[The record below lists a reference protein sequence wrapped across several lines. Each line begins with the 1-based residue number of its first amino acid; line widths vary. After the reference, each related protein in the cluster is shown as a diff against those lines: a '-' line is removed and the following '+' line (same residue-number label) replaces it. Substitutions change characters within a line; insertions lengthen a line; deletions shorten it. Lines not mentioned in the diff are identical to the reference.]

1 MKFSKMLVG
10 LLVFV
15 AMTTN
20 GPAQA
25 QSVQSLDLPPQQS
38 MKDQNDVNWLN
49 AMYEPE
55 SRELSIGVEGA
66 DLTFVRHNSSGGWGS
81 NMLNSVTYGAY
92 TVTLLLGYSSKVFDR
107 PGTAGNPANDGILRP
122 KDHDGSILTETG
134 SGFTYTARDGSVFSF
149 TKTYQSYS
157 FFGRN
162 AIVATQITRPNG
174 EITSFTY
181 KTYAFP
187 VAGSP
192 SVNELRL
199 QSVNNNRGQ
208 QYKFSYAAPNSGVL
222 TSVSAINNAVDYCAP
237 SADACS
243 GFSQSWPTVSF
254 SLSPNA
260 QGGETLLKTDPVGNV
275 WTYAYGTNV
284 DGDLSTETF
293 RRPTEAQ
300 DNISVAYKTVAAID
314 RGDFTHIASPYL
326 LKPFKVKSVT
336 RPGQFWNYAF
346 GKPFG
351 YLWQGTITDPLANV
365 DVFQA
370 QGVVTGTSRIFKDP
384 LNRVTRYELDY
395 YDRYYSATNPELNL
409 ATATLDLRGNTTA
422 LRRTAKPSTGLAD
435 IVSSLALAATCT
447 NYATCN
453 KPNSFTDP
461 LGNRTDYT
469 YDPVHGGLL
478 TETLPPAPNGVR
490 PQKRYS
496 YGQVYA
502 WVKNA
507 SGVLVQASSPIWLV
521 TQISECRTTAS
532 CVGTA
537 DETRTTFGYGAA
549 GTVNAQRVMSKTVA
563 SGDGTLSTTTAYTYD
578 CGYDALAL

>member
-1 MKFSKMLVG
+1 M
-10 LLVFV
+10 
-15 AMTTN
+15 
-20 GPAQA
+20 
-25 QSVQSLDLPPQQS
+25 
-38 MKDQNDVNWLN
+38 
-49 AMYEPE
+49 
-55 SRELSIGVEGA
+55 
-66 DLTFVRHNSSGGWGS
+66 
-81 NMLNSVTYGAY
+81 
-92 TVTLLLGYSSKVFDR
+92 
-107 PGTAGNPANDGILRP
+107 
-122 KDHDGSILTETG
+122 
-134 SGFTYTARDGSVFSF
+134 
-149 TKTYQSYS
+149 
-157 FFGRN
+157 
-162 AIVATQITRPNG
+162 
-174 EITSFTY
+174 
-181 KTYAFP
+181 
-187 VAGSP
+187 
-192 SVNELRL
+192 
-199 QSVNNNRGQ
+199 
-208 QYKFSYAAPNSGVL
+208 
-222 TSVSAINNAVDYCAP
+222 
-237 SADACS
+237 
-243 GFSQSWPTVSF
+243 
-254 SLSPNA
+254 
-260 QGGETLLKTDPVGNV
+260 
-275 WTYAYGTNV
+275 
-284 DGDLSTETF
+284 
-293 RRPTEAQ
+293 
-300 DNISVAYKTVAAID
+300 
-314 RGDFTHIASPYL
+314 

-563 SGDGTLSTTTAYTYD
+563 SGKVMSL
-578 CGYDALAL
+578 CH